1 MSKHKSSWLK
11 FFFSKV
17 FYKQLF
23 ICILTILG
31 IVLLTLLSMRF
42 YTHHDELIEL
52 PDFSGESIH
61 NLDSLME
68 TYSIRYVIIDSIF
81 SDNIPVETVIDQEPK
96 PYTFVKENRRVYLTV
111 VAKNKK
117 LVELPNLIDLT
128 KRRAI
133 SKLKSLG
140 LSVGELSFVPDMAK
154 NAVLKQLVDGK
165 ELESGVAL
173 PTGTK
178 VDLVIGDGLSDLLV
192 ELPLLEGLNLEDAT
206 LVLQMSSLNVG
217 LAVYDKNVKDSTTAI
232 IYSQR
237 PNATEG
243 KMINLGR
250 NVDVFLKIADN

>member
-1 MSKHKSSWLK
+1 
-11 FFFSKV
+11 
-17 FYKQLF
+17 
-23 ICILTILG
+23 
-31 IVLLTLLSMRF
+31 MRF

-61 NLDSLME
+61 SLDSLME
-68 TYSIRYVIIDSIF
+68 TFSLRYVIIDSIF
-81 SDNIPVETVIDQEPK
+81 SDNLNVETVIDQDPK
-96 PYTFVKENRRVYLTV
+96 PNTFVKENRRVYLTV

-117 LVELPNLIDLT
+117 LVVLPNLIDLT

-140 LSVGELSFVPDMAK
+140 LIVGELSFVPDMAK

-165 ELESGVAL
+165 ELESGVTL
-173 PTGTK
+173 PTGTT

-192 ELPLLEGLNLEDAT
+192 ELPLLEGLTLEDAT

-217 LAVYDKNVKDSTTAI
+217 LAVFDENVKDSTTAI

-237 PNATEG
+237 PKAAED

-250 NVDVFLKIADN
+250 NVDVFLKIIDH